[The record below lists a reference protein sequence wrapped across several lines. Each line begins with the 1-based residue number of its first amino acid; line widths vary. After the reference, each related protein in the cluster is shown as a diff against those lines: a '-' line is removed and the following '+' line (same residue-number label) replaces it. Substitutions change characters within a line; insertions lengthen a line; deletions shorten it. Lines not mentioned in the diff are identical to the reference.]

1 MLRIKIRAL
10 ALAAVLFMIPLFALT
25 ARAEEVTYKD
35 DNGNEAIVRDD
46 ADLFSETE
54 EQKLIERLKTA
65 LPYGGAAI
73 VTTNHNSSTTS
84 YYAESSYR
92 QYFGTSSGT
101 LFLMD
106 MDNRYLQFFS
116 DGSNYNVLTESK
128 TNEISDNV
136 YTYASRGD
144 YFKCADMAFE
154 QVTTV
159 LSGGRIVTPM
169 RYVTNAIS
177 AIGVVLM
184 VNIWIVV
191 FQRKKPDPSKIVDT
205 MGQTHRGAV
214 KRVRTRMTKQR
225 KTRHAES
232 SGGGRIGIGGGFG
245 GGGGGGHSGGG
256 GGHSF

>member
-1 MLRIKIRAL
+1 M
-10 ALAAVLFMIPLFALT
+10 
-25 ARAEEVTYKD
+25 TYRD

-46 ADLFSETE
+46 ADLFSDTE
-54 EQKLIERLKTA
+54 EQKLIDRLKTA

-84 YYAESSYR
+84 HYAESAYR
-92 QYFGTSSGT
+92 EYFGKNSGT

-116 DGSNYNVLTESK
+116 DGSNYRVLTESK

-136 YTYASRGD
+136 YSYASKGD

-154 QVTTV
+154 QVATV

-169 RYVTNAIS
+169 RYVTNAIF
-177 AIGVVLM
+177 AIGLVLM

-191 FQRKKPDPSKIVDT
+191 LQRKKPDPSKIVDT

-214 KRVRTRMTKQR
+214 KRVRTTMTKQR
-225 KTRHAES
+225 KTRHTES
-232 SGGGRIGIGGGFG
+232 SGGGVHIGGGGGF